1 MGVEAGQREVREDD
15 LIGRGG
21 KQLLEATA
29 PGRQIQL
36 DGKCRLDQRFTD
48 ELCVQGRVIET
59 EDAQRSSTVPCSHAV
74 RRHPA
79 PFRGRSLT
87 SAQNM
92 PSCWTAAMKL
102 ANSTGLTT

>member
-36 DGKCRLDQRFTD
+36 DGKCSP
-48 ELCVQGRVIET
+48 G
-59 EDAQRSSTVPCSHAV
+59 
-74 RRHPA
+74 
-79 PFRGRSLT
+79 
-87 SAQNM
+87 SAIH
-92 PSCWTAAMKL
+92 
-102 ANSTGLTT
+102 G